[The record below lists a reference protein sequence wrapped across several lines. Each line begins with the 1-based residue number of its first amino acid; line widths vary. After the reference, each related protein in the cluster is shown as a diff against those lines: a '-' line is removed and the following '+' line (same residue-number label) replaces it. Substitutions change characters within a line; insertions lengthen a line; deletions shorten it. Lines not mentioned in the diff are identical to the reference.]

1 LAEAGLLK
9 VDMIVVPKK
18 IIFRPAGHAIGTNH
32 FRAKE
37 VLKICGRIKVSRGAM
52 SRSVSD
58 ATSLVLK

>member
-1 LAEAGLLK
+1 
-9 VDMIVVPKK
+9 VPKK